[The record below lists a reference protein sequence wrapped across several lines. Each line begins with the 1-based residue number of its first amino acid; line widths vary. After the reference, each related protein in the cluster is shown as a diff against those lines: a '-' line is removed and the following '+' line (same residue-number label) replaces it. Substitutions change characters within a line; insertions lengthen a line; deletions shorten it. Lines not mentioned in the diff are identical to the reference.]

1 MKDRTGYK
9 ASGSVRY
16 SRGFTLVE
24 MAVIAPIVVLLIG
37 AFIALIV
44 NLTGNVMSARGK
56 NVLVY
61 DTQDALSRIEDDV
74 KLSSTFLAVNN
85 IDLSSTKQGYR
96 DYPSTGTTG
105 STTNFT
111 NVSSTSSASI
121 ILNMFVTDNNPLYGT
136 SNVIYLANQPNACTT
151 AAEYSKNTPMTANVV
166 YFVDNGTLW
175 RRVLMPATYA
185 TASTYCGSKAPW
197 QLPTC
202 ANGYIA
208 SQRPFCKSSDEALL
222 SDIDTNGFTFQ
233 YYSSASSTTPDAT
246 AVNTASSNAT
256 RDSALQADTTI
267 EVTLSTRKTIAGD
280 DISHSASIRATRL
293 DANASTI
300 NN

>member
-9 ASGSVRY
+9 TSGSVRY

-105 STTNFT
+105 STTNF
-111 NVSSTSSASI
+111 
-121 ILNMFVTDNNPLYGT
+121 LYLIG
-136 SNVIYLANQPNACTT
+136 
-151 AAEYSKNTPMTANVV
+151 KH
-166 YFVDNGTLW
+166 YFKHVCH
-175 RRVLMPATYA
+175 R
-185 TASTYCGSKAPW
+185 
-197 QLPTC
+197 Q
-202 ANGYIA
+202 
-208 SQRPFCKSSDEALL
+208 
-222 SDIDTNGFTFQ
+222 
-233 YYSSASSTTPDAT
+233 
-246 AVNTASSNAT
+246 
-256 RDSALQADTTI
+256 
-267 EVTLSTRKTIAGD
+267 
-280 DISHSASIRATRL
+280 
-293 DANASTI
+293 
-300 NN
+300 